1 MCHKGVRGIVTIPS
15 VFVRVRAGRRDKTVL
30 SPRES
35 FDSCDGQLIAR
46 RKRVAETVTVET
58 VTTGKWYTVGVCS
71 GRFLV
76 TGSKVMLGGRG

>member
-1 MCHKGVRGIVTIPS
+1 MPQGGAWNRYNTFGICS
-15 VFVRVRAGRRDKTVL
+15 GARGRRDKTVL